1 MGQFQGNNCIF
12 RGKKGN
18 IVEGTYMVWV
28 SGVGSWKHIAAY
40 MDDFGAKNGD
50 IGPQNTYFWG
60 FI

>member
-18 IVEGTYMVWV
+18 IVEGTYMAWV

-50 IGPQNTYFWG
+50 IGP
-60 FI
+60 